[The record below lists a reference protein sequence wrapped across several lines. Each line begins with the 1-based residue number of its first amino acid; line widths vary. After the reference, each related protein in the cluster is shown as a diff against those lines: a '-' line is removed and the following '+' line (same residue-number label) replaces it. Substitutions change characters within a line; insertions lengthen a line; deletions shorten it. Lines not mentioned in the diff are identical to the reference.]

1 MMMYI
6 GFAGIMTMGI
16 ITIDD
21 KLMYMDILGIVR
33 IEGGT
38 LVGIILIYLISLIIY
53 SLDKGDWLMWLM
65 GNKYIQRVIKAEIWR
80 RFLLEERGEILSIVK
95 RIYRR
100 GIADRK
106 EYEKLIKLRKLL
118 KHTERRVEL
127 KNLGIKLEEEEGII
141 KMGRLYGIYKKR
153 KGTEKEINKWRLM
166 KAISR
171 LTKIGIWLKDIF
183 GLVEYEVGVLSIRW
197 IKHRRKYVKMR
208 RSMVG
213 GMVIMVISWYYKLYK
228 EGGISGELAGMVFK
242 MVGCLM
248 IFNLTLNVMELC
260 IGIVYSMLNT
270 WEFWRYGK
278 GRRGLYNKE
287 GRRALIGI
295 IIKNISSITAIII
308 IKGYI
313 SIS

>member
-1 MMMYI
+1 MYI

-16 ITIDD
+16 ITIDY
-21 KLMYMDILGIVR
+21 KSMYMNIWGIVR

-80 RFLLEERGEILSIVK
+80 KFLLEERGEILSIVK

-171 LTKIGIWLKDIF
+171 LTKIGILLKDIF

-228 EGGISGELAGMVFK
+228 EGGISGDLAGMV
-242 MVGCLM
+242 
-248 IFNLTLNVMELC
+248 
-260 IGIVYSMLNT
+260 
-270 WEFWRYGK
+270 
-278 GRRGLYNKE
+278 
-287 GRRALIGI
+287 
-295 IIKNISSITAIII
+295 
-308 IKGYI
+308 
-313 SIS
+313 